1 MMLYQEWR
9 RLQSREVPLQQLL
22 KEWNVNG
29 ETISLVL
36 HLLSSKYLGSA
47 CSNPLCQQSF
57 LKMPRLQWYP
67 HQIPCK
73 LLLRRCVSCGL
84 IQS

>member
-29 ETISLVL
+29 ETISLVV
-36 HLLSSKYLGSA
+36 SA